1 MAREVVTLVAPHW
14 PNKKVRATSVAIAES
29 HCSLGAWHD
38 NFPASTH
45 KLFHL
50 NDPVAALEE
59 PFEHYEA
66 ARVDASPTSRDCGLF
81 QINIDGGKIG
91 SSLEASL
98 RTESLDPAMYLPVAK
113 ANVRAA
119 YKLWE
124 RRGWQPWVA
133 DNTGW
138 TTYPEAWAYHHV
150 DGVPVGPWVPSGR
163 YLHQAIRAV
172 ANWHLLIAKD
182 LGQTE
187 ALLEANRLANQY
199 GITKGDLAYDER
211 HAIYWIYPP
220 APTEPPTGPPWGY
233 PVPNH
238 GL

>member
-1 MAREVVTLVAPHW
+1 MQREVVTLVAPHW
-14 PNKKVRATSVAIAES
+14 PNSKVKATATAIAES

-38 NFPASTH
+38 NIDKAGDEGRI
-45 KLFHL
+45 L
-50 NDPVAALEE
+50 
-59 PFEHYEA
+59 
-66 ARVDASPTSRDCGLF
+66 SRDCGLA
-81 QINIDGGKIG
+81 QISIDGGKIG

-98 RTESLDPAMYLPVAK
+98 RTESLDPAVYLPVAK

-124 RRGWQPWVA
+124 RRKWQPWVA
-133 DNTGW
+133 YTSGW
-138 TTYPEAWAYHHV
+138 AMWPEAWAWHRV
-150 DGVPVGPWVPSGR
+150 DGEPAGPWVPSGR

-182 LGQTE
+182 LGLTE

-199 GITKGDLAYDER
+199 GITKGDLDYDER
-211 HAIYWIYPP
+211 HAIYWHYPP

-233 PVPNH
+233 PVPNN